1 MLSVAVSLSRLDSK
15 KTLLQ
20 LMIVS
25 FKTELLHNDIHSF
38 LTFRRILLSSNCQ
51 TGQIPRRSG
60 II

>member
-1 MLSVAVSLSRLDSK
+1 
-15 KTLLQ
+15 
-20 LMIVS
+20 MIVS

-51 TGQIPRRSG
+51 TGQIQRRSG